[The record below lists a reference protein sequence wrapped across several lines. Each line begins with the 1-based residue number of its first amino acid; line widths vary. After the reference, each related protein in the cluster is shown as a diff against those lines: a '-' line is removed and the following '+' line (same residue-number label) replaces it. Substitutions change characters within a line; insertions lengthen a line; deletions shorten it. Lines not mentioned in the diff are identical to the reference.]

1 MITMNWT
8 VTLQISGSP
17 TIATASPTATIQA
30 VDRIVAVVE
39 PGDADKVLE
48 VQPGAAT
55 EVHLLLVKSTRY
67 GSDLS
72 FKVSDGATDSDV
84 VTLDTPQLFSGGAIA
99 LFGLAPQQ
107 LKFTNTG
114 ADPATV
120 EIHVAREA
128 AP

>member
-8 VTLQISGSP
+8 LTLQITGSP
-17 TIATASPTATIQA
+17 TIATTSPAATIQA
-30 VDRIVAVVE
+30 VDRIEAVIA
-39 PGDADKVLE
+39 PSDADKVLE
-48 VQPGAAT
+48 VQPGAAA
-55 EVHLLLVKSTRY
+55 EVRLLLVKSTRY

-72 FKVSDGATDSDV
+72 FKVSDGTTDSDA
-84 VTLDTPQLFSGGAIA
+84 VTLDTPQLFSGGAVA

-120 EIHVAREA
+120 EIHVARDA

>member
-8 VTLQISGSP
+8 VMLQITGSP
-17 TIATASPTATIQA
+17 TIATASPSTAIQA
-30 VDRIVAVVE
+30 VDRIEAVVA
-39 PGDADKVLE
+39 PGDIDKVLE

-55 EVHLLLVKSTRY
+55 DVRLLLVKSTRY
-67 GSDLS
+67 GTDLS
-72 FKVSDGATDSDV
+72 FKVSDGATDSSV
-84 VTLDTPQLFSGGAIA
+84 VTLDSPQLFSGGAVA

-107 LKFTNTG
+107 FKFTNTG

-120 EIHVAREA
+120 EIHVARDA